1 MMDIDEWNEEILAG
15 LHSSKTKTKVLIAR
29 CAGTLGLLGSI
40 YIIQDILKDTRRRK
54 PTKNRIILFMSICDF
69 LFSISSPI
77 LGPLLG
83 PKEIGAPGSIGNVTT
98 CTIQGFMVLSS
109 ATTSAYYNVTLALC
123 YLLIVR
129 YEYSDDRLRKLE
141 PYFIYIPIG
150 MGLLI
155 AIPGLP
161 LHIYNFNESVCYISA
176 KPYGCNSDGSPV
188 ECETGDYYNFLYIF
202 NSIEIFIAACF
213 IIGCMIMMYSATLQR
228 ERSGNRFRFSTSI
241 VSTTRGELNN
251 AAALGQPPTSS
262 PSSSPVRI
270 RRNLSDVMR
279 AQGLWYSGAFLISF
293 SPIMLSAFIDTNWL
307 GAVMTVTIDM
317 LGFTNAV
324 IYIRPRF
331 LTFRRDYPNIGIASS
346 LWHTLVRSNLPTT
359 TRRQSEAISMSSPLV
374 RGSWTAYKDRMASGM
389 RSLKGWVFTGGSS
402 EEENN
407 NTGEIAVI
415 VNEVMEIDVDK
426 RSLVQD
432 KDCNEQEEHYN
443 SKDEG
448 EDIGTDGWCGESKED
463 VGDEKL

>member
-1 MMDIDEWNEEILAG
+1 
-15 LHSSKTKTKVLIAR
+15 
-29 CAGTLGLLGSI
+29 
-40 YIIQDILKDTRRRK
+40 
-54 PTKNRIILFMSICDF
+54 
-69 LFSISSPI
+69 
-77 LGPLLG
+77 
-83 PKEIGAPGSIGNVTT
+83 
-98 CTIQGFMVLSS
+98 
-109 ATTSAYYNVTLALC
+109 
-123 YLLIVR
+123 VR

-141 PYFIYIPIG
+141 PYFIYVPIG

-176 KPYGCNSDGSPV
+176 KPYGCNFDGSPV
-188 ECETGDYYNFLYIF
+188 ECETGNYYNFLYIF

-228 ERSGNRFRFSTSI
+228 ERSANRFRFSTI
-241 VSTTRGELNN
+241 FSTTGGESNN
-251 AAALGQPPTSS
+251 NNAALGQPPTGS
-262 PSSSPVRI
+262 PSSSIVRI

-331 LTFRRDYPNIGIASS
+331 LTFRRNYPNIGIASS
-346 LWHTLVRSNLPTT
+346 LWYTLVRSNLP
-359 TRRQSEAISMSSPLV
+359 RRSEAISMSSPLV